1 MYQQLMQN
9 FEDLLSYLETK
20 TYDPAG
26 KPNMPPY
33 CLPSGATIS
42 AVCPQNLPQN
52 ELQDAIQV
60 SFRHKRQVVDTTMCL
75 LSLFATPSLS
85 RPEVMSNVGSLTS
98 EESWTLNLLTR
109 FWEAIAPEGA
119 QLDYIESTL
128 SNVVTFLDCV
138 RVFSTRTSGFD
149 SRSAVMNRVS
159 ILCSQITTTFLVT
172 EPLPLPS
179 PVEKRL
185 CLMVFDLALI
195 DPRSGLRPQ
204 GIAGNTLS
212 NLLKVRQDHK
222 RFDAFS
228 QDLRVSA
235 SICFY

>member
-1 MYQQLMQN
+1 MYQQLMQV
-9 FEDLLSYLETK
+9 FEDLLSYLERK
-20 TYDPAG
+20 TFDPAG

-42 AVCPQNLPQN
+42 ALCPQNLTQN

-75 LSLFATPSLS
+75 ISLFTTPPLS
-85 RPEVMSNVGSLTS
+85 RPAVMSNVGSLTS
-98 EESWTLNLLTR
+98 EESWILNLLIR

-128 SNVVTFLDCV
+128 SNVVSFLDCV
-138 RVFSTRTSGFD
+138 RVFSTRTSGFG
-149 SRSAVMNRVS
+149 SRSAVTNRVS
-159 ILCSQITTTFLVT
+159 VLCSQITTTFLVT

-185 CLMVFDLALI
+185 CLMVFDLALT
-195 DPRSGLRPQ
+195 DPRSGLSPQ
-204 GIAGNTLS
+204 GIAGNILS
-212 NLLKVRQDHK
+212 NLLKIRQDHK

-228 QDLRVSA
+228 QDLQVSA
-235 SICFY
+235 SRCSY